1 MMAIYQT
8 TPPPPFSGHD
18 PILARDAVGET
29 HLLSVTDH
37 PADMVTMFD
46 DEIVRIM
53 APRAAIELAV
63 ILIEKAGKH
72 FPAAGAQ
79 GWRQ

>member
-1 MMAIYQT
+1 MMMAT
-8 TPPPPFSGHD
+8 TPPPPFSGHG
-18 PILARDAVGET
+18 PILACDVVGQK

-63 ILIEKAGKH
+63 MLIEKAGKH
-72 FPAAGAQ
+72 FPVAGPQ
-79 GWRQ
+79 GWRP

>member
-1 MMAIYQT
+1 MMAIDQT

-18 PILARDAVGET
+18 PILAGDDVGAA

-63 ILIEKAGKH
+63 MLMEKAGKH
-72 FPAAGAQ
+72 FLAAGSQ